1 MARGGG
7 GCVLTS
13 KAKNEYMFRH
23 SDTVGQRLRTVAFGG
38 HEDRSWQFNFFYRG
52 EDLFRLFLR
61 KRRTGPHLRTS
72 ATSACSGVSTSALLP
87 KRIQF

>member
-1 MARGGG
+1 MARGG

-13 KAKNEYMFRH
+13 KAENENMFRH
-23 SDTVGQRLRTVAFGG
+23 STLSVGQRLRTVAFGG

-72 ATSACSGVSTSALLP
+72 APSACSGVSTSALLP